1 MKYCF
6 FFFAFV
12 IAANAK
18 AQTNIHAD
26 SLTLYHHNFNH
37 NYTFLESQ
45 KTDWPQQNN
54 VVINSDNS
62 VMKLPA
68 PKLTYVTN
76 SNGFDIYHATPDNMF
91 IAKPDDTIAFN
102 IPVAGKAA
110 K

>member
-45 KTDWPQQNN
+45 TTTLTQQ
-54 VVINSDNS
+54 DNAIIISKS
-62 VMKLPA
+62 VLKLPT